1 MLGRGGQNGS
11 WREKKDCYFK
21 SKMPNLNVFNAA
33 QTSARVSDGFSWQ
46 TKIVTGRDKS
56 ITQTV

>member
-11 WREKKDCYFK
+11 WREKDCYFK
-21 SKMPNLNVFNAA
+21 SEMPNQIVLNWA
-33 QTSARVSDGFSWQ
+33 QTSAGVSDGFSWQ
-46 TKIVTGRDKS
+46 TKIVIGRDKS